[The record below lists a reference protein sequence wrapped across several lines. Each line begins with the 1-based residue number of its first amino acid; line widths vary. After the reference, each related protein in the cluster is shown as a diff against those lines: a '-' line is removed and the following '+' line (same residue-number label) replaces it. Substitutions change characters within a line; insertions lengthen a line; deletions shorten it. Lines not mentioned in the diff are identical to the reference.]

1 MEGWCKEM
9 EREAEENDL
18 SEESK
23 SLPLPFPTVCRTGN
37 LSVRQTDG
45 CRYR

>member
-23 SLPLPFPTVCRTGN
+23 NILLSFPTDVF
-37 LSVRQTDG
+37 
-45 CRYR
+45 

>member
-23 SLPLPFPTVCRTGN
+23 NISIYFLIMSPKIRN
-37 LSVRQTDG
+37 LLG
-45 CRYR
+45 

>member
-23 SLPLPFPTVCRTGN
+23 N
-37 LSVRQTDG
+37 ISVYFQYTDD
-45 CRYR
+45 Y